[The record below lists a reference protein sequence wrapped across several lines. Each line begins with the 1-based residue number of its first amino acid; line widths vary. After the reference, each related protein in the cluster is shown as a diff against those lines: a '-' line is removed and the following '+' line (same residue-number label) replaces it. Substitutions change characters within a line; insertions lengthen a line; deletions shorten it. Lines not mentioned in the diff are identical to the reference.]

1 MARYFQKNNVRAVAV
16 HSDSEMSRGEAL
28 ELLESGG
35 LDVIF
40 SVDLFN
46 EGVDL
51 PAIDTV
57 LLLRPT
63 ESKVLFLQQIGRGL
77 RKSHGKDRLVILDF
91 VGNHQSFFHKPQ
103 ALMGQSMNHRQLAD
117 FARKAEE
124 NRLDLPDGCFVN
136 YDLEVIEFLKGLDQK
151 GAEKDYQALKD
162 TLGRRPT
169 LTEYYHFGA
178 NIAQTRKQHGSWF
191 GLLRDMDD
199 LSDEEVALLLA
210 HEEFLVE
217 VEKTSMAKSFKMV
230 LLEGFQALSG
240 WEKGVGLPALA
251 AESWRILKRR
261 PRLFSELAESVR
273 HLDGDASEWQ
283 RYWKKNPVDHWTN
296 KTPAVFHVA
305 DGQFE
310 PAFQIKAS
318 LVTIFESM
326 VQELVDY
333 RLASYEA
340 RQGSKVEVDQQSN
353 VVPMPREGTELPF
366 FPTLKIACGHFRNS
380 RVDAIEDVEYRSLGN
395 GYGRLNPEKHF
406 IAKASGNS
414 MNGGKNPIHDGDY
427 LLLEQISSG
436 AAGKITD
443 NTLAIERVDEAGDT
457 QYLLRTVRKSAQGE
471 YMLEA
476 ANPDYDDI
484 VVTPELLEQF
494 RTFARLKEVISPLE
508 MARGQELLRED
519 IPALFGAEFNPGN
532 WQSGHVFLKEAG
544 AHILLVTLNKQGKA
558 SQHRYVDHW
567 VDESTFHWQSQ
578 NSTTPENKRGR
589 ELINHEKL
597 GLTVHL
603 FVRENKLRNG
613 KSAPFTYY
621 GPVEYESHTGS
632 APMSVLFQLPS

>member
-1 MARYFQKNNVRAVAV
+1 M
-16 HSDSEMSRGEAL
+16 
-28 ELLESGG
+28 
-35 LDVIF
+35 
-40 SVDLFN
+40 
-46 EGVDL
+46 
-51 PAIDTV
+51 
-57 LLLRPT
+57 
-63 ESKVLFLQQIGRGL
+63 
-77 RKSHGKDRLVILDF
+77 
-91 VGNHQSFFHKPQ
+91 
-103 ALMGQSMNHRQLAD
+103 
-117 FARKAEE
+117 
-124 NRLDLPDGCFVN
+124 
-136 YDLEVIEFLKGLDQK
+136 
-151 GAEKDYQALKD
+151 
-162 TLGRRPT
+162 
-169 LTEYYHFGA
+169 
-178 NIAQTRKQHGSWF
+178 
-191 GLLRDMDD
+191 
-199 LSDEEVALLLA
+199 
-210 HEEFLVE
+210 
-217 VEKTSMAKSFKMV
+217 
-230 LLEGFQALSG
+230 
-240 WEKGVGLPALA
+240 
-251 AESWRILKRR
+251 
-261 PRLFSELAESVR
+261 
-273 HLDGDASEWQ
+273 
-283 RYWKKNPVDHWTN
+283 
-296 KTPAVFHVA
+296 
-305 DGQFE
+305 
-310 PAFQIKAS
+310 
-318 LVTIFESM
+318 
-326 VQELVDY
+326 
-333 RLASYEA
+333 
-340 RQGSKVEVDQQSN
+340 
-353 VVPMPREGTELPF
+353 
-366 FPTLKIACGHFRNS
+366 
-380 RVDAIEDVEYRSLGN
+380 IEDVEYRSLGN

-406 IAKASGNS
+406 IAKAYGNS

-427 LLLEQISSG
+427 LLLEQIGSG

-621 GPVEYESHTGS
+621 GPVEYKSHTGS